1 MAIYTTLFTATDSE
15 LTELFPGWRLPL
27 PAPAPRQETR
37 KNPFAGQAEDITIV
51 TWDPGSPVP
60 RGELPSLYEGIDR
73 PLLPPVL
80 PPDGEFLDYQQ
91 WLEDCCPTVLR
102 TLPHVA
108 MKGITHY
115 ELQELGAVLVG
126 DNVPPGRFV
135 DCPEDEGFIG
145 AIQAQAIPLLA
156 KASRKQLHATP
167 QSGAPGSKKGRETP
181 WCGSSCGCEPWR
193 VMQSPGRPTCFR
205 IRGCDFVSGLTFR
218 PPR

>member
-156 KASRKQLHATP
+156 KASRKQLQRYSA
-167 QSGAPGSKKGRETP
+167 K
-181 WCGSSCGCEPWR
+181 WCARLEEGEGDALVWVLLRLRALARDAVTRQANLFSHTR
-193 VMQSPGRPTCFR
+193 V
-205 IRGCDFVSGLTFR
+205 
-218 PPR
+218 